1 MAARSLLTV
10 NQFSAKH
17 PAYPVGGLRWMIFN
31 ENTNGLAES
40 GAVVRDGRKVL
51 IDEDM
56 FFARLD
62 RQNQKATA

>member
-1 MAARSLLTV
+1 MAERTLLTV

-31 ENTNGLAES
+31 EATNGLAEF

-51 IDEDM
+51 LDEDK

-62 RQNQKATA
+62 KMNKRAA

>member
-1 MAARSLLTV
+1 MAERTLLTV

-31 ENTNGLAES
+31 EATNGLAES

-51 IDEDM
+51 IDEDR

-62 RQNQKATA
+62 QMNRRAAA